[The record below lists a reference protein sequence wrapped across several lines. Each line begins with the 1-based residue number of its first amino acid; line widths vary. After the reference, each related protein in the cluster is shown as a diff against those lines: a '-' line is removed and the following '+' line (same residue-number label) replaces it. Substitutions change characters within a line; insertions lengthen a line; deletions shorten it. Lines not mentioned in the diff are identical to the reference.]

1 MKGKTARSGNLRRF
15 GLLCLL
21 TALLC
26 SLVPLLQLS
35 LRVSDAP
42 DLSAGVSCLFGNL
55 SEVEGQVSGSQ
66 VLCVSPA
73 AKDVPAI
80 PVDQGK

>member
-1 MKGKTARSGNLRRF
+1 MRRF
-15 GLLCLL
+15 GQLSLL

-26 SLVPLLQLS
+26 SLVSLLQLS

-42 DLSAGVSCLFGNL
+42 DLSAGVSCVFGNL
-55 SEVEGQVSGSQ
+55 SEVEGQVAGSQ
-66 VLCVSPA
+66 VVCVSPA

-80 PVDQGK
+80 PVDQGE